1 MRATYVEALPGYQI
15 RVRFEDNISGII
27 DLKALIQKGI
37 FTALQD
43 NDLFK
48 RVYLTDSAIA
58 WSDELEIDLLTVYS
72 EITGKKPEDLLNH
85 VSDYHAA
92 D

>member
-1 MRATYVEALPGYQI
+1 MKATYVEALPGYQI

-27 DLKALIQKGI
+27 DLKTLIQKGI

-43 NDLFK
+43 NELFK

-72 EITGKKPEDLLNH
+72 DITGKNPRI
-85 VSDYHAA
+85 Y
-92 D
+92 